1 MGSAMSNEISVQNA
15 EHTYGANGTQK
26 QNFVQKGKSCLS
38 TAHFDLLDINIEDL
52 PSLKKLDAAT
62 AIHLAASFPE
72 HRRKIYIQYLLQRG
86 VQPFADT
93 PFKSAGMIEFLT
105 DRWNFKATPE
115 MELLQTIGKLSD
127 LTKAPTRLASLA
139 HFENQPE
146 IVITVEEFEK
156 SDSEAELEDKVIEA
170 TENASESAEPA
181 KGKKEITKAWGKGV
195 GYGSEYTGDLA
206 DWDPAQWKNDSDSKE
221 EELVKVLNDISE
233 KISEESTFD
242 VISESSLI
250 PTLIRYLQN
259 DSFHDITSKHKIYT
273 AVFTC
278 IVEMMK
284 NPKYLPLFFENHGT
298 NVAQCVCNLGR
309 AAEKVVKMGELVDDA
324 TEDDSTRC
332 ANVIVEAYRAFLKA
346 LDDLTTALR
355 VSQILTKDT
364 TNLDPLLSKLQDL
377 RESLDE
383 SGSESTID
391 LRKKQDATHQ
401 DYEAIMR
408 ELCFGGVEEFSE
420 FGPHKYSSNDV
431 RVKRK
436 LMKRLAGEFADFS
449 SSLPIHHESS
459 VFFRMCD
466 EKMSHA
472 QMLIIPADGT
482 PYAAG
487 CFIFDIMFPAN
498 YPNSPPKVNLATTGH
513 GAVRFNPNLYNCGK
527 VCLSLLGTWD
537 AYSQGEKWN
546 PEVST
551 FLQVAISIQSLI
563 FVAEPFYNEPGDE
576 DSMGTEWG
584 DQQSRAYNVV
594 IQSGTTKYAMIEML
608 ENPPAAWKDVIDTHF
623 TLQGDRALK
632 NVTDWLGA
640 EHNDTKRL
648 AELLN
653 NLRSKQIES
662 SSEDLV
668 SQRNIGA

>member
-38 TAHFDLLDINIEDL
+38 TTHFDLLDINIEDL

-139 HFENQPE
+139 HFENLPE
-146 IVITVEEFEK
+146 IVITVEKFEG

-181 KGKKEITKAWGKGV
+181 KGKKEVTKAWGKGV

-408 ELCFGGVEEFSE
+408 ELCFGGVEEFSK

-487 CFIFDIMFPAN
+487 CFIFDIMFPSN

-537 AYSQGEKWN
+537 AYSQGEKWS

-648 AELLN
+648 AELLS

>member
-1 MGSAMSNEISVQNA
+1 MG
-15 EHTYGANGTQK
+15 
-26 QNFVQKGKSCLS
+26 
-38 TAHFDLLDINIEDL
+38 
-52 PSLKKLDAAT
+52 
-62 AIHLAASFPE
+62 
-72 HRRKIYIQYLLQRG
+72 
-86 VQPFADT
+86 
-93 PFKSAGMIEFLT
+93 
-105 DRWNFKATPE
+105 
-115 MELLQTIGKLSD
+115 
-127 LTKAPTRLASLA
+127 
-139 HFENQPE
+139 
-146 IVITVEEFEK
+146 
-156 SDSEAELEDKVIEA
+156 
-170 TENASESAEPA
+170 
-181 KGKKEITKAWGKGV
+181 
-195 GYGSEYTGDLA
+195 
-206 DWDPAQWKNDSDSKE
+206 
-221 EELVKVLNDISE
+221 
-233 KISEESTFD
+233 
-242 VISESSLI
+242 
-250 PTLIRYLQN
+250 
-259 DSFHDITSKHKIYT
+259 
-273 AVFTC
+273 
-278 IVEMMK
+278 
-284 NPKYLPLFFENHGT
+284 
-298 NVAQCVCNLGR
+298 
-309 AAEKVVKMGELVDDA
+309 AEKVVKMGELVDDV

-364 TNLDPLLSKLQDL
+364 TNLDPLLNKLQDL

>member
-1 MGSAMSNEISVQNA
+1 
-15 EHTYGANGTQK
+15 
-26 QNFVQKGKSCLS
+26 
-38 TAHFDLLDINIEDL
+38 
-52 PSLKKLDAAT
+52 
-62 AIHLAASFPE
+62 
-72 HRRKIYIQYLLQRG
+72 
-86 VQPFADT
+86 
-93 PFKSAGMIEFLT
+93 
-105 DRWNFKATPE
+105 
-115 MELLQTIGKLSD
+115 
-127 LTKAPTRLASLA
+127 
-139 HFENQPE
+139 
-146 IVITVEEFEK
+146 
-156 SDSEAELEDKVIEA
+156 
-170 TENASESAEPA
+170 
-181 KGKKEITKAWGKGV
+181 
-195 GYGSEYTGDLA
+195 
-206 DWDPAQWKNDSDSKE
+206 
-221 EELVKVLNDISE
+221 
-233 KISEESTFD
+233 
-242 VISESSLI
+242 
-250 PTLIRYLQN
+250 
-259 DSFHDITSKHKIYT
+259 
-273 AVFTC
+273 
-278 IVEMMK
+278 MMK
-284 NPKYLPLFFENHGT
+284 SPKYLPLFFENHGT

-309 AAEKVVKMGELVDDA
+309 AAEKVVKMGELVDDV

-346 LDDLTTALR
+346 LDELTTALR

-364 TNLDPLLSKLQDL
+364 TNLDPLLRKLQDL

-420 FGPHKYSSNDV
+420 FGPHKYSYNDV

-640 EHNDTKRL
+640 EHKDTKRL